1 MSSLADQF
9 LLDPSVTFFNH
20 GSFGATPRPV
30 FESYQRWQLEL
41 ERQPVQFI
49 QRRLQ
54 TALREARAALAE
66 YIHAGPDDVVYV
78 SNATFG
84 MNVVIRSLDLGPDDE
99 VLTTDH
105 EYGAVNAAWR
115 FAAHFGGFRYI
126 NHPVPLPVTT
136 HEAFVERLWEGVT
149 PRTRVISISHITSPS
164 ALIFPVAELCA
175 RAREAGI
182 LTVIDGAHAPG
193 QIPLDM
199 QAIGADYYVGN
210 CHKWL
215 CAPKG
220 AGFLHA
226 RPDAQRRLRPLVV
239 SHGWDPSP
247 DAPLRFVDYHQNQGT
262 RDMAGFLA
270 VPDAIRFQ
278 AEHDWDRVRA
288 ECHALASDAKRR
300 ILALSGVPAFQP
312 EQPAWYA
319 QMVAIPLPRV
329 DVSGLYPWLLREH
342 NIEVPIF
349 KWGDQPLAR
358 LSIQAYNTPAQ
369 VDRFVEALREYTATA
384 PAMAPATAASA

>member
-9 LLDPSVTFFNH
+9 LLDPNVIFFNH

-54 TALREARAALAE
+54 PELRQARAALAA
-66 YIHAGPDDVVYV
+66 YIGCGPDDVVYV

-84 MNVVIRSLDLGPDDE
+84 MNVVIRSLELGPDDE
-99 VLTTDH
+99 VLATDH
-105 EYGAVNAAWR
+105 EYGAINSAWR
-115 FAAHFGGFRYI
+115 FAAHHHGFRYL
-126 NHPVPLPVTT
+126 NHPMPLPVTT
-136 HEAFVERLWEGVT
+136 PEAFVERLWEGVT

-164 ALIFPVAELCA
+164 ALIFPVADICA
-175 RAREAGI
+175 RARQAGI

-220 AGFLHA
+220 AGFLYA
-226 RPDAQRRLRPLVV
+226 RPDRQRSLKPLVV

-262 RDMAGFLA
+262 RDMAAFLA

-288 ECHALASDAKRR
+288 DCHALASDARRR
-300 ILALSGVPAFQP
+300 ILALSGLPPFQP
-312 EQPAWYA
+312 EGTAWYS
-319 QMVAIPLPRV
+319 QMVIIPLPRV
-329 DVSGLYPWLLREH
+329 DVSGLYPWLLSEH
-342 NIEVPIF
+342 HIEVPIF
-349 KWGDQPLAR
+349 SWAGQPLAR

-369 VDRFVEALREYTATA
+369 VDRFVEALREYAATA
-384 PAMAPATAASA
+384 QAKAATT